1 MQVSSMIDLLTEVG
15 RDQESESNTEVAEI
29 IAIATD
35 STSDLPAEV
44 VRDLGITVVP
54 ALVRFGDKVYRDGVD
69 LSTDE
74 FYHKLQTNSFL
85 PKTSPASPGTFG
97 EVYNRLAREADGIVS
112 IHVSAKMSATYD
124 AARLGSVDLKC
135 PISIIDSE
143 TASMACGLLVIVA
156 ARAARAGASLSEIE
170 VLVRAAVPRTVTY
183 GVFSTLEYLYKGGRI
198 GRAQAFLGSM
208 LKLNPILAIRAGEI
222 LPIARVRTRPK
233 AIERLCEILRASG
246 IPQEMS
252 VMSTTDPEEAEA
264 LAQRLA
270 PMFPPQRMYRAHI
283 GPAMGTY
290 VGPGAVG
297 VSVIWKE
304 K

>member
-1 MQVSSMIDLLTEVG
+1 VRTKV
-15 RDQESESNTEVAEI
+15 V
-29 IAIATD
+29 TD

-44 VRDLGITVVP
+44 VRELGITVVP
-54 ALVRFGDKVYRDGVD
+54 ALIQFGDKVYRDGID

-74 FYHKLQTNSFL
+74 FYRRLQSSSVM
-85 PKTSPASPGTFG
+85 PKTSAPSPGTFK
-97 EVYNRLAREADGIVS
+97 EVYSRLAQEADAIVS
-112 IHVSAKMSATYD
+112 IYVSAKMSATYD
-124 AARLGSVDLKC
+124 AARIGSTDLKC
-135 PISIIDSE
+135 PISIVDSQ

-156 ARAARAGASLSEIE
+156 ARAAREGASLSEIE
-170 VLVRAAVPRTVTY
+170 ALVQATVTRTVTY

-222 LPIARVRTRPK
+222 LPIARIRTRPK
-233 AIERLCEILRASG
+233 AIERLCEILRTSG

-252 VMSTTDPEEAEA
+252 VMSTTEPDEAET
-264 LAQRLA
+264 LAQRLS
-270 PMFPPQRMYRAHI
+270 PIFPPERMYRASI
-283 GPAMGTY
+283 GPAIGTY

>member
-1 MQVSSMIDLLTEVG
+1 MDL
-15 RDQESESNTEVAEI
+15 VASI
-29 IAIATD
+29 RTQMKIKVVTD

-54 ALVRFGDKVYRDGVD
+54 AQIQFGDKVYHDGVD

-74 FYHKLQTNSFL
+74 FYRKLQINSVL
-85 PKTSPASPGTFG
+85 PRTSAPSPGTFK
-97 EVYNRLAREADGIVS
+97 EVYSRLAQQADGIVS

-135 PISIIDSE
+135 PISIVDSE
-143 TASMACGLLVIVA
+143 TASMACGLLVIIA
-156 ARAARAGASLSEIE
+156 ARAARDGASLSEIE
-170 VLVRAAVPRTVTY
+170 ALVQAAVPRTVTY
-183 GVFSTLEYLYKGGRI
+183 GVFGTLEYLYKGGRI

-208 LKLNPILAIRAGEI
+208 LKLNPILAIRAGEVV
-222 LPIARVRTRPK
+222 PIARVRTRTK
-233 AIERLCEILRASG
+233 AIGRLCEILRASG
-246 IPQEMS
+246 IPLEMS
-252 VMSTTDPEEAEA
+252 VMNTTDPEEAEA
-264 LAQRLA
+264 LAQRLS
-270 PMFPPQRMYRAHI
+270 PIFPPQRMYRARI
-283 GPAMGTY
+283 GPAVGTY

>member
-1 MQVSSMIDLLTEVG
+1 
-15 RDQESESNTEVAEI
+15 
-29 IAIATD
+29 
-35 STSDLPAEV
+35 
-44 VRDLGITVVP
+44 VVP
-54 ALVRFGDKVYRDGVD
+54 AQIQFGDKVYRDGVD

-74 FYHKLQTNSFL
+74 FYNKLQNSSVL
-85 PKTSPASPGTFG
+85 PRTSAPSPGTFK
-97 EVYNRLAREADGIVS
+97 EVYSRMAREANAIVS
-112 IHVSAKMSATYD
+112 IHVSARMSATYD

-135 PISIIDSE
+135 PISIIDSQ

-156 ARAARAGASLSEIE
+156 ARVAREGASLPDIE
-170 VLVRAAVPRTVTY
+170 ALVHAAVPRTVTY

-208 LKLNPILAIRAGEI
+208 LKLNPILAIRTGEI

-246 IPQEMS
+246 TPQEMS
-252 VMSTTDPEEAEA
+252 VMRTTEPEEAEA

-270 PMFPPQRMYRAHI
+270 PMFPPERMYRASI

>member
-1 MQVSSMIDLLTEVG
+1 M
-15 RDQESESNTEVAEI
+15 EI
-29 IAIATD
+29 RVVTD

-54 ALVRFGDKVYRDGVD
+54 ALVQFGDRVFRDGVD
-69 LSTDE
+69 LSTNE
-74 FYHKLQTNSFL
+74 FYHKLQINSVL
-85 PKTSPASPGTFG
+85 PRTSAPSPGTFN
-97 EVYNRLAREADGIVS
+97 EVYGQLAREANGIVS
-112 IHVSAKMSATYD
+112 IHVSAQMSSTCD
-124 AARLGSVDLKC
+124 AARVGSVDLKC
-135 PISIIDSE
+135 PISIIDSQ

-156 ARAARAGASLSEIE
+156 ARAARDGASLSEIE
-170 VLVRAAVPRTVTY
+170 ALVQAAVPRTVTY
-183 GVFSTLEYLYKGGRI
+183 GVFGTLEYLYKGGRI
-198 GRAQAFLGSM
+198 GRAQAFIGSM
-208 LKLNPILAIRAGEI
+208 LKLNPILAIKAGEI

-233 AIERLCEILRASG
+233 AIERLCEILQDLG
-246 IPQEMS
+246 LPQEMS
-252 VMSTTDPEEAEA
+252 VMSTTEPEEAEA

-270 PMFPPQRMYRAHI
+270 PMFPPQRMYRASI

>member
-1 MQVSSMIDLLTEVG
+1 MIDLRQAGG
-15 RDQESESNTEVAEI
+15 RDRESKSSTEVAEI
-29 IAIATD
+29 IAIVTD

-54 ALVRFGDKVYRDGVD
+54 AQIQFGDKVYRDGVD
-69 LSTDE
+69 LSADE
-74 FYHKLQTNSFL
+74 FYHKLQTSSFL

-97 EVYNRLAREADGIVS
+97 EVYNQVAQEADGIVS
-112 IHVSAKMSATYD
+112 IHVSAKMSTTYD
-124 AARLGSVDLKC
+124 VARLGSVDLKC
-135 PISIIDSE
+135 PICLIDSE
-143 TASMACGLLVIVA
+143 TASMACGLLVILA
-156 ARAARAGASLSEIE
+156 ARAAREGASLPEIE
-170 VLVRAAVPRTVTY
+170 ALVRAAVPRTVTY

-198 GRAQAFLGSM
+198 GRAQAFLGSV

-233 AIERLCEILRASG
+233 AIERLCEILHASG

-252 VMSTTDPEEAEA
+252 VMSTTESEEGED

>member
-1 MQVSSMIDLLTEVG
+1 MKIMVV
-15 RDQESESNTEVAEI
+15 
-29 IAIATD
+29 TD
-35 STSDLPAEV
+35 STSDLPEQV
-44 VRDLGITVVP
+44 VRELGITVVP
-54 ALVRFGDKVYRDGVD
+54 ALVQFGDKVFHAGVD
-69 LSTDE
+69 LSTEE
-74 FYHKLQTNSFL
+74 FYHKLQTNSV
-85 PKTSPASPGTFG
+85 PPRTSAPSPGTFR
-97 EVYNRLAREADGIVS
+97 EVYSRLAHEAEAIIS

-135 PISIIDSE
+135 PISIVDSQ

-156 ARAARAGASLSEIE
+156 ARAAREGVSLSEIE
-170 VLVRAAVPRTVTY
+170 EVIRTAVPLTVTY
-183 GVFSTLEYLYKGGRI
+183 GVFGTLEYLYKGGRI
-198 GRAQAFLGSM
+198 GRAQAFLGSI

-246 IPQEMS
+246 IPREMS
-252 VMSTTDPEEAEA
+252 VMSTTEPEEAEA
-264 LAQRLA
+264 LAQRLS
-270 PMFPPQRMYRAHI
+270 PLFPSERMYRASI